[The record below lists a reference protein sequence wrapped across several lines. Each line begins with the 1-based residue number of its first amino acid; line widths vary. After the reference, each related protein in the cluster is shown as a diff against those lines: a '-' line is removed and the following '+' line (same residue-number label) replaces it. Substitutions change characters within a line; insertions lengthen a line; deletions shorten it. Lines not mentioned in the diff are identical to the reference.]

1 MKRGWQVASL
11 CFAALFAFAIWKSTS
26 LPLKDALGPGP
37 GFFPLWLGIL
47 GGTLA
52 LLLVLEVT
60 RQKESGP
67 TIADLMPDNDA
78 KKRILAV
85 LVLLAAAIAAFEPLG
100 FRLTSL
106 AFTALLLPALGA
118 RSLLIGIPFVLAAS
132 FGVFHVFYHW
142 LKVPLPIGMFGI

>member
-1 MKRGWQVASL
+1 VKRGWQVASL
-11 CFAALFAFAIWKSTS
+11 SFAALFAFAIWKASS

-47 GGTLA
+47 GGILA

-60 RQKESGP
+60 RQHENGP
-67 TIADLMPDNDA
+67 SLAELMPDRDA
-78 KKRILAV
+78 KLRILAV
-85 LVLLAAAIAAFEPLG
+85 LGLLALATFAFERLG

-118 RSLLIGIPFVLAAS
+118 RSLMIGIPFVLAAS